1 MVKVLALSLLIGI
14 LFVVKANTV
23 DPAVLAEAVDV
34 TIDRIELPYS
44 SNTWIKKRLKNGN
57 TYSTDLSDPNLQIV
71 DDFVVENFQYF
82 DIKCRICAPMQEI
95 MLILREQATPEIY
108 DAEEPEVRAYNVYV
122 V

>member
-1 MVKVLALSLLIGI
+1 MALSLLIGI
-14 LFVVKANTV
+14 LVVVSASTV
-23 DPAVLAEAVDV
+23 DPAVLAKAVDV

-44 SNTWIKKRLKNGN
+44 STSWIKKRLRNGN

-71 DDFVVENFQYF
+71 NEVVADNFQYF
-82 DIKCRICAPMQEI
+82 EIKCRVCAPMQEI
-95 MLILREQATPEIY
+95 MLILREQATPGIY